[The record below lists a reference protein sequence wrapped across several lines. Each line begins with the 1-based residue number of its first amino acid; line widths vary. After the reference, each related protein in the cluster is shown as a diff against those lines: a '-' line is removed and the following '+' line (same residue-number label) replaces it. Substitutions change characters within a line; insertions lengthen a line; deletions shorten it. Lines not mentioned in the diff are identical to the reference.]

1 MFFFSCLF
9 FFNITKIINF
19 CLLCKKNRKILQ
31 KKCKSFRSPN
41 DNLHKH
47 EYMRKYDN
55 SPNGAILGQI

>member
-1 MFFFSCLF
+1 MQEKTGKFF
-9 FFNITKIINF
+9 
-19 CLLCKKNRKILQ
+19 

>member
-1 MFFFSCLF
+1 MQEKQENSS
-9 FFNITKIINF
+9 
-19 CLLCKKNRKILQ
+19 

-55 SPNGAILGQI
+55 SPNGAIVAENHNRTCSDSVSYQPKK

>member
-1 MFFFSCLF
+1 MQEKQEKSS
-9 FFNITKIINF
+9 K
-19 CLLCKKNRKILQ
+19 

-55 SPNGAILGQI
+55 SPVGAIFGANLKLYVRSQSHINQGN

>member
-1 MFFFSCLF
+1 MQEKQENSS
-9 FFNITKIINF
+9 
-19 CLLCKKNRKILQ
+19 

-55 SPNGAILGQI
+55 SPNGAIVGQI